1 MACYTIG
8 VNMRHVLINFSKTL
22 LCFRNPTA
30 LKYHNLQN
38 HPPLGISNPGYSQGR
53 YVYLFTCVCVMKADG
68 AMILTIINHYILITR
83 GFFHVSTRRCSGNE
97 LPCHLPEMFK
107 ARDKQTLIRSVPFKE
122 EQPCKNTRGRFP
134 LGVRAIWCY
143 CAVYIR
149 EEMSLITAAHPS
161 SAQFLLRSK

>member
-1 MACYTIG
+1 MYISL
-8 VNMRHVLINFSKTL
+8 R
-22 LCFRNPTA
+22 LCA
-30 LKYHNLQN
+30 
-38 HPPLGISNPGYSQGR
+38 
-53 YVYLFTCVCVMKADG
+53 CVCVMKAEG

-83 GFFHVSTRRCSGNE
+83 GFFHVSTQRCRENE

-122 EQPCKNTRGRFP
+122 ERPCKNTRRRFP

-149 EEMSLITAAHPS
+149 EEMRLITVAHPL
-161 SAQFLLRSK
+161 SARFRLRSERKTEKYTQTFAK